1 MAHNQGDDYLQFE
14 QLLAACD
21 SEVSA
26 SEADGRLLGLAALLG
41 ADAAGVWLDQ
51 LGVSAEAADVMQH
64 VAQLVSIAERRLGI
78 LDRGAAL
85 PDLCVPDDND
95 DLRDRV
101 ESIGLWAGGFV
112 SGVGEGAALRGTPAR
127 ERLEREPLEELL
139 KDLTEISRVEIAE
152 DELDGETNAAETAY
166 NEVLEFLRVAAQLF
180 YEEMLPVRDIE
191 QPSTSLVH

>member
-1 MAHNQGDDYLQFE
+1 MTHNHGDDYLQFE
-14 QLLAACD
+14 HLLAACD

-26 SEADGRLLGLAALLG
+26 SEADGRLLGLAAMLG
-41 ADAAGVWLDQ
+41 SEAVGVWLDQ

-64 VAQLVSIAERRLGI
+64 VTQLMSLAERRLAV
-78 LDRGAAL
+78 LERATAL

-127 ERLEREPLEELL
+127 ERLEREPLAELL
-139 KDLTEISRVEIAE
+139 KDLTEITRVEMAA
-152 DELDGETNAAETAY
+152 DELDGDANAAETAY

-180 YEEMLPVRDIE
+180 YEELTPVREIE
-191 QPSTSLVH
+191 QPATTLVH